1 MVALWIATAS
11 AQTVTV
17 QPFLQSV
24 TPEGAWVVWEA
35 EGAVGGEVRWGD
47 SATSLTQSA
56 TATAQPV
63 EDGAVILQAELSRLT
78 PGSRVFY
85 EVQTGEIRSE
95 VADFLVPATP
105 SEMGDFR
112 LLAMSDMQRNGLWPD
127 KFREVVHDGVLGWLT
142 SRGETDL
149 AASFDMILIP
159 GDLVDDGPDH
169 AQWRDTFFAPLF
181 PLSAH
186 VPIWPVYGNHEDGT
200 HWFTDYFHLPD
211 NGDPV
216 WSEHWWAQ
224 RHGNVDVIGLD
235 SNLFAQWADQMSFLQ
250 ARLDAACFDN
260 GVDFVIAQLHHPF
273 QSELWTPGNNPLTGQ
288 LVERMSAFSDA
299 CGKPTVHLFGHTHAY
314 SRGQTRDH
322 AHLMVNVATAG
333 GAIDRWGEQTQQD
346 YAAFSVSDDD
356 WGFVVVDVTR
366 GINPKLT
373 VRRWTRG
380 DAQTPRDNDLTDV
393 VTLRRYNT
401 APATPVLYPPDG
413 DRPPGDCVSLGAS
426 AFVDLDG
433 DAQQASHWQVSDDC
447 ANFESPDRDV
457 WRQDRN
463 LYFGVDTQA
472 GDDLRDEAVEDLP
485 AGAWCARVRVRDAA
499 LAWSTWSAPVAFDVS
514 TPRRSV
520 NLLPDPS
527 FEDELD
533 GWVRTGHVEVTGD
546 GRCGGA
552 LPADGARAVGLG
564 GPCVAQPGGGVSVRA
579 SLQPAADL
587 VAAGAPLRWSV
598 QAMQG
603 LTTLTWAFEDAAGV
617 VVATVSDTVGG
628 DVTWEA
634 FAGTHAVPAGAVT
647 FTLTVTADEPVQL
660 DAFEARVGEEPLACA
675 RPAWPSAVAAQDRC
689 GCDASRG
696 GAGASAVAVLA
707 LVGSVR
713 RRVGRREGTR

>member
-1 MVALWIATAS
+1 MVALWIATAA

-63 EDGAVILQAELSRLT
+63 EDGAVILQAELRRLT

-85 EVQTGEIRSE
+85 EVQTGEIRSA

-112 LLAMSDMQRNGLWPD
+112 LLAMSDMQRNGLWPN

-250 ARLDAACFDN
+250 ARLDAACFDD

-288 LVERMSAFSDA
+288 LVERMSAFSES

-366 GINPKLT
+366 GMNPTLT
-373 VRRWTRG
+373 VRRLTRG
-380 DAQTPRDNDLTDV
+380 DAQAPRDNDVTDV

-401 APATPVLYPPDG
+401 PPATPVLFGLSEPN
-413 DRPPGDCVSLGAS
+413 PPGDCIGLGAS
-426 AFVDLDG
+426 TFVDLDG
-433 DAQQASHWQVSDDC
+433 DGHQATHWQVSDDC
-447 ANFESPDRDV
+447 ANFEAPERDV

-472 GDDLRDEAVEDLP
+472 GDDLADEAFADLP
-485 AGAWCARVRVRDAA
+485 EGTWCARVRVRDAA
-499 LAWSTWSAPVAFDVS
+499 LAWSAWSAPVRFAVDA
-514 TPRRSV
+514 PLRSI

-533 GWVRTGHVEVTGD
+533 GWSRSGHVEITGD

-552 LPADGARAVGLG
+552 IPVDGARAVALG
-564 GPCVAQPGGGVSVRA
+564 GPCVAQPGGSFSTRG
-579 SLQPAADL
+579 SLQPAADAI
-587 VAAGAPLRWSV
+587 AAGEPLRWSL

-603 LTTLTWAFEDAAGV
+603 EATLAWTFEDASGAV
-617 VVATVSDTVGG
+617 LATATDVVGG
-628 DVTWEA
+628 GVTWTPLS
-634 FAGTHAVPAGAVT
+634 GDHALPAGAT
-647 FTLTVTADEPVQL
+647 SFTLTVTADVPVQL
-660 DAFEARVGEEPLACA
+660 DAFDVRVGQAAPRCA
-675 RPAWPSAVAAQDRC
+675 SPAWPTAALPSSGC
-689 GCDASRG
+689 GCDLRQGPRAT
-696 GAGASAVAVLA
+696 AGLA
-707 LVGSVR
+707 LMALVTGLR
-713 RRVGRREGTR
+713 RRRCAA